1 MKDNLFLSIIIPM
14 YNTER
19 YIIKCLESLN
29 NQTIKDFEIII
40 IDDGSSDESY
50 KKAEEY
56 LKSKVLSYRII
67 TQRNL
72 GQSVA
77 RNEGIKNAI
86 GKYVFF
92 LDSDDFVENNLVEK
106 TKEAV
111 YKIESDLLLFG
122 YKRVKADGTIIPNMQ
137 QSFDGPKEIKNG
149 IDVFYAY
156 KNNQIRIWT
165 SSLIYNREFIL
176 KNNLK
181 YLANCYGAEDLN
193 FIFKSLMKA
202 KKVGFIEDI
211 LSYYYQRADSLTNS
225 PDIKKNITVVNAMED
240 VCEFIKKNSLDSKL
254 EKIIKTEFTPEHI
267 MYQLFGYIDE
277 QNKNQVINYLKEPK
291 IKTYLKHCKYDTAR
305 YGKKAFVW
313 MKFACYFPNKFSS
326 SYLKRKV

>member
-29 NQTIKDFEIII
+29 SQTVKDFEIILI
-40 IDDGSSDESY
+40 NDGSSDESY
-50 KKAEEY
+50 KKAEKY

-67 TQRNL
+67 TQRNS

-77 RNEGIKNAI
+77 RNEGIKNAT

-111 YKIESDLLLFG
+111 CKTESDLLLFD
-122 YKRVKADGTIIPNMQ
+122 YKRVKADGTIIPNRKH
-137 QSFDGPKEIKNG
+137 FIDGLKEIISG

-165 SSLIYNREFIL
+165 SSLIYSRKFIL

-181 YLANCYGAEDLN
+181 YLENCYGAEDLN

-202 KKVGFIEDI
+202 KSVGFIEDI

-254 EKIIKTEFTPEHI
+254 EKIIKREFAPEHI
-267 MYQLFGYIDE
+267 MYQLFGYINKE
-277 QNKNQVINYLKEPK
+277 NKNQVINYLKEPK
-291 IKTYLKHCKYDTAR
+291 IKTYLKNCKYDTPR
-305 YGKKAFVW
+305 YGRKAFVW
-313 MKFACYFPNKFSS
+313 MKFACYFPDKFSS
-326 SYLKRKV
+326 SYLKE

>member
-1 MKDNLFLSIIIPM
+1 MKDNIFLSIVIPM

-19 YIIKCLESLN
+19 HITKCLESLN

-50 KKAEEY
+50 KKAKEY
-56 LKSKVLSYRII
+56 LKDKTLSYSMIS
-67 TQRNL
+67 QKNL

-77 RNEGIKNAI
+77 RNEGIKNAVGRYI
-86 GKYVFF
+86 LF
-92 LDSDDFVENNLVEK
+92 LDSDDFVGNNLVEK
-106 TKEAV
+106 TREAA
-111 YKIESDLLLFG
+111 YKQESDLLLFD
-122 YKRVKADGTIIPNMQ
+122 YKRVKADGTIIPNRQ
-137 QSFDGPKEIKNG
+137 QTFESFKEIKEG

-156 KNNQIRIWT
+156 KNNEIRLWT

-181 YLANCYGAEDLN
+181 YLADCHGAEDLN

-202 KKVGFIEDI
+202 KKVSFIEDT
-211 LSYYYQRADSLTNS
+211 LSYYYQRVDSLTNS

-240 VCEFIKKNSLDSKL
+240 VCKFIKKNSLDSKL
-254 EKIIKTEFTPEHI
+254 EEIIKTEFTPEHI
-267 MYQLFGYIDE
+267 MYQLFGYINE
-277 QNKNQVINYLKEPK
+277 ENKNEVINYLKEPK
-291 IKTYLKHCKYDTAR
+291 IKTYLKRCKYDTTR

-313 MKFACYFPNKFSS
+313 MKFACYFPSKFSS
-326 SYLKRKV
+326 EYLKRKG